1 VVKGRPRRLCRELK
15 PPGCILEKPR
25 RTGLGPR
32 VRPSSF
38 TSQVAQRT
46 LNLNDTRRRLRMARD
61 WPPISAAALAGGMS
75 RRMGRDKAL
84 LSLEPGGQPLLEIVI
99 ERLAAIADEV
109 FVVAN
114 DAGRYER
121 FGAAVVP
128 DVYAGTGALGG
139 IHAAVQHAS
148 RDHCLVVA
156 CDMPLLNLPLLAR
169 MAREPRD
176 YDVLVPALPG
186 ESRQGRGMVY
196 QTLHAIYAK
205 TCLPAIETRL
215 ENEKLQVIGFFDDVR
230 VRTLELAE
238 VARWDPEL
246 RSFVNANTPEALAVA
261 AELRATEELT
271 VLP

>member
-1 VVKGRPRRLCRELK
+1 M
-15 PPGCILEKPR
+15 
-25 RTGLGPR
+25 TH
-32 VRPSSF
+32 
-38 TSQVAQRT
+38 
-46 LNLNDTRRRLRMARD
+46 D

-75 RRMGRDKAL
+75 RRMGTDKAL
-84 LSLEPGGQPLLEIVI
+84 LSLEPGGPPLLAIVL
-99 ERLAAIADEV
+99 ELLAAIADEV

-139 IHAAVQHAS
+139 IHAAVHHAS

-156 CDMPLLNLPLLAR
+156 CDMPLLSLPLLAR

-176 YDVLVPALPG
+176 YDALVPALPG
-186 ESRQGRGMVY
+186 ESRQGRGMIY

-215 ENEKLQVIGFFDDVR
+215 DHGELQVIGFFDYVC
-230 VRTLELAE
+230 VRTLDLAE

-261 AELRATEELT
+261 AELRATEEQSAL
-271 VLP
+271 L